1 MFVCRML
8 HDVSAFCMHLASC
21 IQIIASHMITQAHKY
36 THTYILNL
44 HACNAIQAV
53 ISGICSSVPL
63 QGGTEASA
71 AERETEIPGR
81 VGVRKLVRMLKAN
94 GADIDGQ
101 NAAQRTPLCLAAMKP
116 HRCVCVCLWVF
127 VCGCLWAACVAM
139 QEERLHGILLFS
151 HWYVSVFVCMC
162 VYLHTAWVLF
172 RTRGFR

>member
-1 MFVCRML
+1 VKLSVVYCLPYAVHRLLHDVMFVCRML

-116 HRCVCVCLWVF
+116 HRCVCVCL
-127 VCGCLWAACVAM
+127 
-139 QEERLHGILLFS
+139 
-151 HWYVSVFVCMC
+151 
-162 VYLHTAWVLF
+162 
-172 RTRGFR
+172 